1 MYGQGIT
8 VAVQEANI
16 LRRLLS
22 TNALEPDPLATLAQ
36 AFLAEAESLIQ
47 GPWAISAVPD
57 FIYPQTRGE
66 RPEDLEDRLKSQ
78 AALARLATRD
88 PAVCELFAEVRH
100 LLKPLSALDDPELV
114 RRVEAE
120 MATV

>member
-1 MYGQGIT
+1 M
-8 VAVQEANI
+8 
-16 LRRLLS
+16 
-22 TNALEPDPLATLAQ
+22 
-36 AFLAEAESLIQ
+36 
-47 GPWAISAVPD
+47 
-57 FIYPQTRGE
+57 
-66 RPEDLEDRLKSQ
+66 EDRLKSQ